1 MTFTTDKI
9 TTKDDILAYL
19 LKNGQG
25 NALELAD
32 TLDISPQAIRR
43 HLKDLESEGLIIH
56 ESVSVGMGRPQ
67 YIYKLSKEGRD
78 LLTQRLRERFPHSY
92 DDFAVSFID
101 TLTKTLGH
109 EQVSLVLRQ
118 HWAQKGL
125 NYQQKIG
132 KGNLKERVGKLVEI
146 RQSEGYMAEYYPIEN
161 NQFILTEH
169 HCAISQVA
177 STFPSVCGHELEM
190 FAIALNCHI
199 ERTHWLID
207 GEHRC
212 GYLIKTIEN

>member
-1 MTFTTDKI
+1 MTFTTDQI

-25 NALELAD
+25 NAQELAQ

-56 ESVSVGMGRPQ
+56 ESVSLGMGRPQ
-67 YIYKLSKEGRD
+67 HIYKLSQQGRD
-78 LLTQRLRERFPHSY
+78 RFPHGY
-92 DDFAVSFID
+92 DDFAVSFIN

-190 FAIALNCHI
+190 FAIALNCNI

-212 GYLIKTIEN
+212 GYLIKMV